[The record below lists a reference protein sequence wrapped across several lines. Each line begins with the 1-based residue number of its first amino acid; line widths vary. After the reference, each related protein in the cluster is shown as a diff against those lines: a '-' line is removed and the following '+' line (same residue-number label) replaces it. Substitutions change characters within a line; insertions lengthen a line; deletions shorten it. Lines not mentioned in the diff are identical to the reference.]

1 VADET
6 RLVADALK
14 RRSGATEALIAHL
27 EPAIRFQATRVF
39 LADAHGRTGSNLR
52 AEVDELLQDVLLLLF
67 EHRGRA
73 LRRWD
78 GRASLKTYVARI
90 ARHRAG
96 RKVRSRTSNP
106 WYLVPEEQEALQRVL
121 SRESEV
127 DERLAAAQVWS
138 MALERMMDEQTPV
151 GRRIARLL
159 FRDERDTPQVRELTG
174 LSRDAVYQWRRRLLA
189 SLRGHA
195 TDLLAEQ
202 PECCS

>member
-1 VADET
+1 
-6 RLVADALK
+6 
-14 RRSGATEALIAHL
+14 
-27 EPAIRFQATRVF
+27 
-39 LADAHGRTGSNLR
+39 
-52 AEVDELLQDVLLLLF
+52 
-67 EHRGRA
+67 
-73 LRRWD
+73 
-78 GRASLKTYVARI
+78 
-90 ARHRAG
+90 
-96 RKVRSRTSNP
+96 
-106 WYLVPEEQEALQRVL
+106 
-121 SRESEV
+121 
-127 DERLAAAQVWS
+127 